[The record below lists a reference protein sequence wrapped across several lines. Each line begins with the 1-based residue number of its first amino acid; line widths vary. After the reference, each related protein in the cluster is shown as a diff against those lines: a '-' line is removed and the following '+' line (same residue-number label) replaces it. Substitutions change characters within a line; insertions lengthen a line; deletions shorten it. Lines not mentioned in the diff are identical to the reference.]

1 MKQFV
6 RGSPP
11 SRCAPTRTP
20 HTHHLPN
27 RTPYTRAHI
36 TRSTTGMGRGG
47 MLHLC
52 YMAWAVAL
60 AALVVLSLVPARVR
74 YIKMH
79 TCGLRALSL
88 T

>member
-1 MKQFV
+1 
-6 RGSPP
+6 
-11 SRCAPTRTP
+11 
-20 HTHHLPN
+20 
-27 RTPYTRAHI
+27 
-36 TRSTTGMGRGG
+36 